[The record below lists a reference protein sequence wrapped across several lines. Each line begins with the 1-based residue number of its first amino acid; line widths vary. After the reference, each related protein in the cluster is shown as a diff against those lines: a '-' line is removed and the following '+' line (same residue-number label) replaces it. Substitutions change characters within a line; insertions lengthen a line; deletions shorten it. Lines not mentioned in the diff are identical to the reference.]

1 MEYAVPALLSSPE
14 LFGSE
19 LLAWTVIG
27 LGGYWLGIILLRQW
41 GLLPSFVATQ
51 GPILTIHTKRGREFL
66 TWLAGPKR
74 FWRAW
79 ANLGIGIAVVVM
91 VAMFVFLLSAAI
103 TALTSPQVS
112 TSVQQP
118 RNVLVIPGVNDFLP
132 LSATPGIVFGLL
144 VGLVVHEGGHG
155 LLCRVEDI
163 DIESMGVAMLAILPI
178 GAFVEPDQKSSKN
191 ASRGGQTRMFAAG
204 VTNNFAITIV
214 AFALLFGPV
223 AGSIAV
229 APGAA
234 VGGVAPDSPAAD
246 AGIEPNDRITAIDG
260 EAVETNDD
268 LEEQIAAAEG
278 DQLTVEVNGDETIT
292 VDRSLLVTAA
302 MDDGPTG
309 LEIGDAILAVDGEP
323 VATESSFYDA
333 VGDDETATLTIER
346 ADDGEQHEREVPIGA
361 AVTVIEDEP
370 LGEATGLADET
381 FVITALDGERTH
393 TYDELQSALDET
405 EPDEEVTVAGYHD
418 GDREEVSVT
427 LGEHQGSDSGFLGIS
442 PNPGVS
448 GLTVN
453 DLGVQLYPA
462 EEYLAVLGGGGDSQ
476 FGAVADSFLGKIG
489 LAILLPI
496 IAIAGGLPF
505 NFAGFTGGVENFY
518 EAQGALA
525 AFGDSTVF
533 IVANLLF
540 WTGWINVQL
549 GFFNCIPAFPLDG
562 GHILR
567 TSTEAVISR
576 IPAIDPTR
584 GMVRVVTTSVGLT
597 MLMSFLAMLFAPGL
611 LAG

>member
-1 MEYAVPALLSSPE
+1 MVAGSLAFVSVPE

-19 LLAWTVIG
+19 TLTWVVVG
-27 LGGYWLGIILLRQW
+27 LMVYWFGIIALRNAN
-41 GLLPSFVATQ
+41 LLPEFVGTQ
-51 GPILTIHTKRGREFL
+51 GPILTFHTQRGREFL
-66 TWLAGPKR
+66 DWLSGPKR

-79 ANLGIGIAVVVM
+79 ANLGIGIALVVM
-91 VAMFVFLLSAAI
+91 VAMFVFLLFAAI
-103 TALTSPQVS
+103 GALTSPQPA

-163 DIESMGVAMLAILPI
+163 DIESMGVAMLAIIPI
-178 GAFVEPDQKSSKN
+178 GAFVEPDQESSRD

-234 VGGVAPDSPAAD
+234 VGGVAPDSPAAE

-260 EAVETNDD
+260 EPVEDNDA
-268 LEEQIAAAEG
+268 LTERVEAAEG
-278 DQLTVEVNGDETIT
+278 DQLEVELDGDRTVS

-302 MDDGPTG
+302 
-309 LEIGDAILAVDGEP
+309 IGDGVAGLDAGDTIVAVDGQE
-323 VATESSFYDA
+323 VATESELLEA
-333 VGDDETATLTIER
+333 VGESETTTLTVES
-346 ADDGEQHEREVPIGA
+346 DDGTDEREVPIGA
-361 AVTVIEDEP
+361 LVRIADDGP
-370 LGEATGLADET
+370 LAESGAPVDGHL
-381 FVITALDGERTH
+381 VITAFDGERTPS
-393 TYDELQSALDET
+393 QQALNDRLAET
-405 EPDEEVTVAGYHD
+405 DPGDEVTVAGYLD
-418 GDREEVSVT
+418 GERVEYDVV
-427 LGEHQGSDSGFLGIS
+427 LGERSQVTGGGTVGFYS
-442 PNPGVS
+442 VS
-448 GLTVN
+448 GITGFSAET
-453 DLGVQLYPA
+453 LGVQLYPA
-462 EEYLAVLGGGGDSQ
+462 EAYLSVLGGDGDDV
-476 FGAVADSFLGKIG
+476 GAFADSFLGKIG
-489 LAILLPI
+489 FALLLPI
-496 IAIAGGLPF
+496 AGVLEVLPY
-505 NFAGFTGGVENFY
+505 NFAGFTGGIENFY
-518 EAQGALA
+518 QVEGSLSVL
-525 AFGDSTVF
+525 GDWTVF
-533 IVANLLF
+533 AAANLLF

-567 TSTEAVISR
+567 TSTEAIVSR
-576 IPAIDPTR
+576 LPIEATR
-584 GMVRVVTTSVGLT
+584 GMVRVVTTTVGVT
-597 MLMSFLAMLFAPGL
+597 MLVSFLAMLFAPGL

>member
-1 MEYAVPALLSSPE
+1 MEQAAPAFVPSPE

-27 LGGYWLGIILLRQW
+27 LALYWLGLIVLRRA
-41 GLLPSFVATQ
+41 GLMPSFVGTQ
-51 GPILTIHTKRGREFL
+51 GPIVTIHTTRGRDFL
-66 TWLAGPKR
+66 DWLSGPKR
-74 FWRAW
+74 VWRAW
-79 ANLGIGIAVVVM
+79 ANLGIGISVVVM
-91 VAMFVFLLSAAI
+91 VAMFAFLLSAAI
-103 TALTSPQVS
+103 SALTSPEVS
-112 TSVQQP
+112 TDVQQP

-163 DIESMGVAMLAILPI
+163 DINSMGVAMLAILPI
-178 GAFVEPDQKSSKN
+178 GAFVEPDQQSSRD

-204 VTNNFAITIV
+204 VTNNFAITLI
-214 AFALLFGPV
+214 AFALLFGPI

-234 VGGVAPDSPAAD
+234 VGGVAPDSPAAE
-246 AGIEPNDRITAIDG
+246 AGIEPNDRITEING
-260 EAVETNDD
+260 EAVESNDD
-268 LEEQIAAAEG
+268 LADRIEAAEG
-278 DQLTVEVNGDETIT
+278 SQLSVELNGERTVQ

-302 MDDGPTG
+302 MENGPTG
-309 LEIGDAILAVDGEP
+309 LEIGDAILAVDGQS
-323 VATESSFYDA
+323 VATERAFYDA
-333 VGDDETATLTIER
+333 VGEEEVVTLTIQR
-346 ADDGEQHEREVPIGA
+346 TGQDDTIDREVPIGA
-361 AVTVIEDEP
+361 AVSVIDGEPLAEALGATDEP
-370 LGEATGLADET
+370 
-381 FVITALDGERTH
+381 FVVTRFDGERTH
-393 TYDELQSALDET
+393 THDDLQSLLDET
-405 EPDEEVTVAGYHD
+405 SPGDEVTVAGYLD
-418 GDREEVSVT
+418 GEREEVTVT
-427 LGEHQGSDSGFLGIS
+427 LGENPNADTGFLGIS

-448 GLTVN
+448 GLSVN

-462 EEYLAVLGGGGDSQ
+462 EEYLALLGGDGDSR
-476 FGAVADSFLGKIG
+476 FGALADSFFGKIG

-496 IAIAGGLPF
+496 IAITGGLPF

-518 EAQGALA
+518 EAQGTLA
-525 AFGDSTVF
+525 AFGDGTVF

-567 TSTEAVISR
+567 TSTEAIISR
-576 IPAIDPTR
+576 LPIDPTR
-584 GMVRVVTTSVGLT
+584 GMVRVVTTSVGVT
-597 MLMSFLAMLFAPGL
+597 MLLSFLAMIFAPGL
-611 LAG
+611 FAG